1 MDALNILLVDD
12 DQNLVTTLS
21 HGLRKA
27 MGEAISVSNCSGGPE
42 AFDLLAKQS
51 FDMVISDFHM
61 PAMSGLE
68 LLKKIRQDHSET
80 SLVLI
85 TAFGTE
91 LLEEEVHQLGFGYI
105 AKPFGMPL
113 LVQIIHELRR
123 GKETRET
130 REPPTIVA
138 LGDNS
143 EPGHLT
149 SNTNQ
154 S

>member
-1 MDALNILLVDD
+1 MDAVNILLVDD
-12 DQNLVTTLS
+12 DQNLATTLS

-27 MGEAISVSNCSGGPE
+27 LGKAISVSSCSSGPE
-42 AFDLLAKQS
+42 AFALLATQS

-61 PAMSGLE
+61 PVLSGLE
-68 LLKKIRQDHSET
+68 VLKKIRQDHCET

-91 LLEEEVHQLGFGYI
+91 MLEEEVHQLGFGYI

-113 LVQIIHELRR
+113 LVQIIQDLIR
-123 GKETRET
+123 GKETKET
-130 REPPTIVA
+130 KEPPAIVA

-143 EPGHLT
+143 EPDHLM
-149 SNTNQ
+149 SNAN
-154 S
+154 

>member
-12 DQNLVTTLS
+12 DQNLATTLS

-27 MGEAISVSNCSGGPE
+27 MGSAISVSSCFSSPE
-42 AFDLLAKQS
+42 ALALLATQS

-68 LLKKIRQDHSET
+68 LLKKIRQDHCEM

-91 LLEEEVHQLGFGYI
+91 VLEEEVHQLGFGYI

-113 LVQIIHELRR
+113 LVQTIHDLIR
-123 GKETRET
+123 GKETK
-130 REPPTIVA
+130 EPPNSVS
-138 LGDNS
+138 LGGNS
-143 EPGHLT
+143 EPGHLM
-149 SNTNQ
+149 SNTT
-154 S
+154 